1 MKRNAARIASR
12 IVRNWPLK
20 LGSVVLATFLYAGLV
35 LSQNAQVWPGTV
47 PIVRIN
53 QPTAA
58 VLLSNLGDVTNIR
71 YFAPTDVADRLNGS
85 SFTATVDLSTATP
98 LAGTPFSTVQV
109 HVQAADPRVQILD
122 FDPQVVQVQLDP
134 LVSKTVPVKVDEG
147 STPTGL
153 QPQTPILS
161 SSTATISGPASVV
174 SLATS
179 AIARVVIQPSGLD
192 VDQQVPLVA
201 VDALGNV
208 LSPVRIEPQTVNVQI
223 RVGSQQTRTLPVNPK
238 FSGQPNSGFQVGTVT
253 VNPAAV
259 TVSGDSDTLAALA
272 QIDTG
277 TVDLGGA
284 TGDVTRV
291 VNLVLPAGIT
301 TLGPGTVSV
310 TIHLTPVTASQTFSV
325 GVVLSGARDDRLY
338 SLSVDQVLVTLGGSP
353 AALASISGQTFAVT
367 VDVDGLAPGVHV
379 LTPTVNLPASL
390 SLISLGPATVSVTIT
405 IAPATPPPS
414 PGPSPSASAGA

>member
-1 MKRNAARIASR
+1 VTKTLRRLVARIT
-12 IVRNWPLK
+12 RNWPLK

-35 LSQNAQVWPGTV
+35 LSQNAQVWPGTI
-47 PIVRIN
+47 PIHPAN
-53 QPTAA
+53 QPASA

-71 YFAPTDVADRLNGS
+71 YFAPTDVADRLSGA

-134 LVSKTVPVKVDEG
+134 LISKSVPVKVDEG
-147 STPTGL
+147 TPVAGL
-153 QPQTPILS
+153 QPQTPVLS
-161 SSTATISGPASVV
+161 ANSVVVSGPASVV
-174 SLATS
+174 SLATA

-192 VDQQVPLVA
+192 VDQEVPLIA
-201 VDALGNV
+201 VDALNNA
-208 LSPVRIEPQTVNVQI
+208 LSPVAIEPQTVRVQI
-223 RVGSQQTRTLPVNPK
+223 RVGAQQTRTVPIDAQV
-238 FSGQPNSGFQVGTVT
+238 SGAPSSGFQVSSVS

-259 TVSGDSDTLAALA
+259 TVQGDADALRTLAA
-272 QIDTG
+272 INTG
-277 TVDLGGA
+277 TVDLTGA

-301 TLGPGTVSV
+301 TLGPGTATV
-310 TIHLTPVTASQTFSV
+310 TVHLTPVTGSETFSA
-325 GVVLSGARDDRLY
+325 GIVLSGARDDRLY
-338 SLSVDQVLVTLGGSP
+338 SLSIDQILVTLGGSP
-353 AALASISGQTFAVT
+353 AALAGIQGQTFAVT
-367 VDVDGLAPGVHV
+367 VDVDGLAPGPHV

-390 SLISLGPATVSVTIT
+390 TLIALSPPTISVTVS

-414 PGPSPSASAGA
+414 IQPSPSAGP